1 MRFLRSSLA
10 FLTCALLLIAV
21 AQIQVAAQQS
31 RAPSASPKLP
41 SPDKIVNDYLKAL
54 GGKKRQGAIRD
65 AIYDWRIQLK
75 EQAFGEARIET
86 KAPASMRTD
95 LRFGNG
101 EINAAASARSAW
113 ERGLEGNARTLTDA
127 QALSAKLQAALGAGR
142 LVNWKKLNVLARTVG
157 VEQLGDEAA
166 YVVEFSTREGARVRY
181 SFSLASKFLLQAT
194 DEARHTTTRFAD
206 YRATANGTLEPH
218 RLELLMND
226 GQALTLLLQST
237 QYNTNLSDARFDP
250 PSAEALDVAALLREV
265 EKNQEQVDER
275 LSEYSYTLKS
285 TDREINKSG
294 EVTKETVK
302 IFEVFRLP
310 GGGGF
315 WKLVSEDGVPISAEK
330 AAKQDKQIAEQVAK
344 YERAQ
349 EKKELEK
356 SKGEAKKKDD
366 DDIEIEDFL
375 RVCEF
380 VSPRRERFR
389 ERDAVVFDFRP
400 RASYKTRNRAED
412 IVSKLVG
419 IVWID
424 PVDKQVMRLEAKLS
438 EGYKIGGGLVAS
450 IRPGS
455 GAAFEQTR
463 LSDGVWLPRFAQVNI
478 AVKLF
483 LVAGKEAN
491 VTREYSDYKRSR
503 TDVKDYTLDAPA
515 RP

>member
-1 MRFLRSSLA
+1 M
-10 FLTCALLLIAV
+10 CALLLIALACASV
-21 AQIQVAAQQS
+21 SAQQH
-31 RAPSASPKLP
+31 RAANVSQKLP
-41 SPDKIVNDYLKAL
+41 APEKIVNDYLKAL

-65 AIYDWRIQLK
+65 ATYDFQLQLK
-75 EQAFGEARIET
+75 DQAFGEARIEAKT
-86 KAPASMRTD
+86 PASMRTD

-113 ERGLEGNARTLTDA
+113 ERGLDGNARTLTDA
-127 QALSAKLQAALGAGR
+127 QALSAKLQSALGAGR

-181 SFSLASKFLLQAT
+181 SFSLASKFLLQTT
-194 DEARHTTTRFAD
+194 DEARHTTMRFAD
-206 YRATANGTLEPH
+206 YRATANGTIEPH

-226 GQALTLLLQST
+226 GQALTLLLQSA

-250 PSAEALDVAALLREV
+250 PSAETLDVAALLREV

-285 TDREINKSG
+285 TNREINKSG

-310 GGGGF
+310 DGGGF
-315 WKLVSEDGVPISAEK
+315 WKLVSEDGVPLSAER

-349 EKKELEK
+349 EKKEIEK
-356 SKGEAKKKDD
+356 SKGEAAKKKDD

-400 RASYKTRNRAED
+400 RAGYKTRNRAED

-424 PVDKQVMRLEAKLS
+424 PVDKQVMRLEAKLAS
-438 EGYKIGGGLVAS
+438 GYKIGGGLVAS

-463 LSDGVWLPRFAQVNI
+463 LSDGLWLPRFAQVNI
-478 AVKLF
+478 GVKLF

-491 VTREYSDYKRSR
+491 LTREYSDYKRSR
-503 TDVKDYTLDAPA
+503 TDVKDYKLDAP
-515 RP
+515 PKP